1 MSATSDPV
9 DAPAWFTRALA
20 HKPEHGSTTVDGCE
34 IHYRAWGEVGMPGI
48 LLVHGGGANSSWWDH
63 VAPFG
68 AGTHRIVAL
77 DMSGHGDSGR
87 RDMYWTPVW
96 AKEAMAAA
104 RAGGI
109 DGKPFVVGH
118 SMGGWVTSQIA
129 VDFGDE
135 LAGIMIIDSPLN
147 DEPPEIR
154 PMQERARS
162 ANKHHGPR
170 KSTLEEIVA
179 RFRPQPAQHVVL
191 PYVGRN
197 IAEQSVHEVDG
208 NWVWKFDRGIFTPH
222 QHGGFKL
229 RDRLPEMNVRTAY
242 VRCEHGLIPD
252 EMAADIN
259 ELLDHRVP
267 MVELPDSGHHPMLDR
282 PLTLIAAIRATI
294 GAWEV
299 HDRIAAAG

>member
-1 MSATSDPV
+1 LSSTAE
-9 DAPAWFTRALA
+9 PAWFTRAIA
-20 HKPEHGSTTVDGCE
+20 HTPEHGSTTVDGCD
-34 IHYRAWGEVGMPGI
+34 IHYRAWGTVGSPGI
-48 LLVHGGGANSSWWDH
+48 LLVHGGGANSAWWDH

-87 RDMYWTPVW
+87 RDSYRTQTW

-109 DGKPFVVGH
+109 EGKPFVVGH

-135 LAGIMIIDSPLN
+135 LAGIIIVDSPLN
-147 DEPPEIR
+147 DVPPEVGS
-154 PMQERARS
+154 MAKRAQSEQKR
-162 ANKHHGPR
+162 NGPR

-179 RFRPQPAQHVVL
+179 RFRPQPAQDVVL

-197 IAEQSVHEVDG
+197 IAEQSVREVDG
-208 NWVWKFDRGIFTPH
+208 TWVWKFDRGIFSPNEH
-222 QHGGFKL
+222 GFKL
-229 RDRLPEMNVRTAY
+229 RDRLPEMKVRTAY

-252 EMAADIN
+252 DMAADIN

-299 HDRIAAAG
+299 YDRIEATGRAGM